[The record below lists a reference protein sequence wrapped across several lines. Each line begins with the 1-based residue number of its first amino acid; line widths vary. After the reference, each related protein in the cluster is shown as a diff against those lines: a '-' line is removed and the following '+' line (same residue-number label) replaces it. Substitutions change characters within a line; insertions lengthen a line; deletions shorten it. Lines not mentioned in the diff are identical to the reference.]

1 MDMEKIIRGVHTF
14 QDTYFSANR
23 DYFKKL
29 IAAQL
34 PRALFIT
41 CSDSRVVP
49 NLITQTEPGELFIL
63 RNAGNIIPP
72 YGASNGGEGATI
84 EYAVTALGVKQLIVC
99 GHTHCG
105 AMGGLLHPEKLSGM
119 PTVASWLKFAETTK
133 RIVESNYADL
143 DEDSKLL
150 AAIKENVLVQMEN
163 LRTHPAIAVRL
174 SRGDLNL
181 YAWVYQ
187 IETGIIYSYDT
198 NENRY
203 VPLTR
208 DSKPVPI
215 DTRSKLNSADIEE
228 MQDRSIAG

>member
-1 MDMEKIIRGVHTF
+1 MEKIIRGVHAF
-14 QDTYFSANR
+14 HD
-23 DYFKKL
+23 DYFRANQEFFKQL

-105 AMGGLLHPEKLSGM
+105 AMGGLLHPEKLLGM
-119 PTVASWLKFAETTK
+119 PVVASWLKFAETTK
-133 RIVESNYADL
+133 RIIDSNYTDL
-143 DEDSKLL
+143 DDDHRLL
-150 AAIKENVLVQMEN
+150 ATIKENVLVQMEN
-163 LRTHPAIAVRL
+163 LRTHPSIAARL
-174 SRGDLNL
+174 SHGDLKL

-187 IETGIIYSYDT
+187 IETGYIYSYDVT
-198 NENRY
+198 ENRY
-203 VPLTR
+203 VVLTK
-208 DSKPVPI
+208 DSKPIPI
-215 DTRSKLNSADIEE
+215 TSRSKLTDTK
-228 MQDRSIAG
+228 MQNT

>member
-1 MDMEKIIRGVHTF
+1 MEKIIRGVHAF
-14 QDTYFSANR
+14 QDTYFSAHR

-29 IAAQL
+29 IDAQL

-72 YGASNGGEGATI
+72 YNSSNSGEGATI
-84 EYAVTALGVKQLIVC
+84 EYAVTALGVKHLIIC

-119 PTVASWLKFAETTK
+119 PTVASWLKFAETT
-133 RIVESNYADL
+133 RCIINSNYADL
-143 DEDSKLL
+143 DDNNRLL

-187 IETGIIYSYDT
+187 IETGTIYAYDT

-203 VPLTR
+203 VPLTGS
-208 DSKPVPI
+208 SKPIPI
-215 DTRSKLNSADIEE
+215 DTRSKLSNTDIEE
-228 MQDRSIAG
+228 MYDRSIAS

>member
-1 MDMEKIIRGVHTF
+1 MEKIIRGVHAF
-14 QDTYFSANR
+14 HDDYFCAHQEF
-23 DYFKKL
+23 FKKL

-49 NLITQTEPGELFIL
+49 SLITQTEPGELFIL

-105 AMGGLLHPEKLSGM
+105 AMGGLLHPEKLSSM
-119 PTVASWLKFAETTK
+119 PAVASWLKFAETTK
-133 RIVESNYADL
+133 RIIDSNYADL
-143 DEDSKLL
+143 DDDHKLV
-150 AAIKENVLVQMEN
+150 AVIKENVLVQMEN
-163 LRTHPAIAVRL
+163 LRTHPSIAARL
-174 SRGDLNL
+174 SHGDLKL

-187 IETGIIYSYDT
+187 IETGYIYSYDVT
-198 NENRY
+198 ENRY
-203 VPLTR
+203 VPLTK
-208 DSKPVPI
+208 DSKAIPI
-215 DTRSKLNSADIEE
+215 TSRSKLTDTE
-228 MQDRSIAG
+228 MQSA